1 MSCGKANADLF
12 ERHVPKRTD
21 ALESRYLPYEFC
33 WRVRVI
39 LASFQPRFRA
49 MQPVSTN
56 RNMNLAAK
64 SITAGWILP
73 VLALL
78 VPTTLTVAAPERSSP
93 REIDHIIVIVNQD
106 VITDSEL
113 SHRLDDTKKQL
124 ALERI
129 KTPPDPVLRKQ
140 LLERMVLER
149 LQLQLAAQLG
159 IRVSDTDVDQAI
171 ESIARGNN
179 LSMEAFR
186 DTLKKSGIDAASHR
200 EQIREQIML
209 QQLQDREI
217 ANRINVTQTE
227 INNFLENPQ
236 SQADMGVS
244 YELAHILIGIPETA
258 SPEAIQAAKK
268 RAEDIHRQLK
278 AGGNFEQMAVSYSQ
292 GADALRGGNLGWRQ
306 AGELPELFIGAL
318 KNMARGE
325 ISDVLRG
332 PNGFHILKLND
343 QRGDT
348 HTESVT
354 QTHVRHILLRPSEIQ
369 SLDEARNKL
378 LALRER
384 IENGDDF
391 AALARAHSE
400 DTGTA
405 ANGGDLGWVNPG
417 QLVPPFEKA
426 MNALSPNKLS
436 QPVRT
441 SFGLHIIEVLDRR
454 RQDITQQRQVSNAR
468 QQIHKRKADERF
480 EQWVRQLR
488 DEAYVEY
495 VQEDVN

>member
-1 MSCGKANADLF
+1 M
-12 ERHVPKRTD
+12 R
-21 ALESRYLPYEFC
+21 
-33 WRVRVI
+33 
-39 LASFQPRFRA
+39 
-49 MQPVSTN
+49 PVSTN
-56 RNMNLAAK
+56 RNMNLVAK
-64 SITAGWILP
+64 SIAAGWILP

-78 VPTTLTVAAPERSSP
+78 LPATPTVAAPERSSP

-113 SHRLDDTKKQL
+113 SHRLDETKKQL
-124 ALERI
+124 ALEKI

-159 IRVSDTDVDQAI
+159 IRVSDSDVDQAI

-179 LSMEAFR
+179 LSVEEFR

-200 EQIREQIML
+200 EQIIL
-209 QQLQDREI
+209 QHLQDREI
-217 ANRINVTQTE
+217 ANRINVTETE
-227 INNFLENPQ
+227 ISNFLENPQ
-236 SQADMGVS
+236 SRADMGVS
-244 YELAHILIGIPETA
+244 YELSHILIGIPETA

-268 RAEDIHRQLK
+268 RAEDVHRQLK

-343 QRGDT
+343 KRGDT
-348 HTESVT
+348 QTESVT

-426 MNALSPNKLS
+426 MNALPPSQLS

-441 SFGLHIIEVLDRR
+441 SFGLHIIEVLERR
-454 RQDITQQRQVSNAR
+454 RQDVSQQRRLSNAR